1 MKIGTKIYASRGGVV
16 THLKK
21 DGKYGGANKKY
32 LDEANYITL
41 RHSDGTYG
49 KYTHLRH
56 NGVLVSVGDKVKRG
70 QHIGYSGN
78 TGYSSGPHLH
88 FIVFKGDKHNNRQSI
103 PIKFISQNG
112 IVTNPI
118 KGRAYMAVK

>member
-1 MKIGTKIYASRGGVV
+1 
-16 THLKK
+16 
-21 DGKYGGANKKY
+21 
-32 LDEANYITL
+32 
-41 RHSDGTYG
+41 
-49 KYTHLRH
+49 
-56 NGVLVSVGDKVKRG
+56 VSVGDKVKRG